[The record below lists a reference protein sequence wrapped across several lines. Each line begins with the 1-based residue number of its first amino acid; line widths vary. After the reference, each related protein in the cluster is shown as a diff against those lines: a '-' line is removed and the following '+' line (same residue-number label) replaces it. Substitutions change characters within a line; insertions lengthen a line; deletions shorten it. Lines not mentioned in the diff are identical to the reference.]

1 MKKLDLL
8 GQRFGRLVVTECL
21 GQQEKTG
28 RRILWKC
35 KCDCGNE
42 IVARSDC
49 LRRGV
54 TKSCGCYSR
63 DVHSEQ
69 LKKQAV
75 THKGSNDRLY
85 RIWSGMRS
93 RCGNETHSS
102 YHNYGARGIMVC
114 EEWEHSYPAFKKW
127 AIENG
132 YDENAKRGD
141 CTLDRIDV
149 NGNYCP
155 ENCRFISNAEQCN
168 NTRRNH
174 LVTLNGET
182 KTFTQWLNEIGI
194 ERSTVYGRIDRGW
207 PIYEAFF
214 TPVNSR
220 EHWKR
225 RSTRMREMNR

>member
-225 RSTRMREMNR
+225 